1 MAAPDRPV
9 NLSDALS
16 RFDET
21 WSPKI
26 VAEANGWQVKVV
38 KADGEFV
45 WHDHPETDELFQVL
59 AGRLLIRLDGR
70 PDVELGPGDVY
81 VVPRGLRHQPV
92 AAGCEMLLLEPA
104 GVPNTGDVDSDLAHD
119 AEWL

>member
-9 NLSDALS
+9 NLTDALS
-16 RFDET
+16 RFAET

-59 AGRLLIRLDGR
+59 AGRLRIRLDGR
-70 PDVELGPGDVY
+70 PDVELGPGDVF

-92 AAGCEMLLLEPA
+92 ATGCEMLLLEPA
-104 GVPNTGDVDSDLAHD
+104 GVPNTGDVDSELAHH

>member
-1 MAAPDRPV
+1 MTTARNIQAALDTITQPWQPHLLARV
-9 NLSDALS
+9 NDY
-16 RFDET
+16 D
-21 WSPKI
+21 
-26 VAEANGWQVKVV
+26 VKVV
-38 KADGEFV
+38 KLDGEFV
-45 WHDHPETDELFQVL
+45 WHSHPETDELFQVL

-104 GVPNTGDVDSDLAHD
+104 GVPNTGDVDSELAHD

>member
-1 MAAPDRPV
+1 MAAPDHAV
-9 NLSDALS
+9 NLTDALS

-59 AGRLLIRLDGR
+59 AGRLRIRLDGR
-70 PDVELGPGDVY
+70 PDVELGPGDVF
-81 VVPRGLRHQPV
+81 VVPRGLSHQPV
-92 AAGCEMLLLEPA
+92 ATRCEMVLLEPA
-104 GVPNTGDVDSDLAHD
+104 GVPNTGDVDSELAHD

>member
-1 MAAPDRPV
+1 MAAPDHAV
-9 NLSDALS
+9 NLTDALS

-59 AGRLLIRLDGR
+59 AGRLRIRLDGR
-70 PDVELGPGDVY
+70 PDVELGSGDVF

-92 AAGCEMLLLEPA
+92 ATDCEMLLLEPA
-104 GVPNTGDVDSDLAHD
+104 GVSNTGDVDSELAHD

>member
-59 AGRLLIRLDGR
+59 SGRLLIRLDGR

-92 AAGCEMLLLEPA
+92 AASCEMLLLEPA
-104 GVPNTGDVDSDLAHD
+104 GVPNTGDVDSELAHD

>member
-59 AGRLLIRLDGR
+59 SGRLLIRLDGR
-70 PDVELGPGDVY
+70 PAVELGPGDVY

-92 AAGCEMLLLEPA
+92 AVGCEMLLLEPA
-104 GVPNTGDVDSDLAHD
+104 GVPNTGDVDSELAHD

>member
-1 MAAPDRPV
+1 MAAPDHPV
-9 NLSDALS
+9 NLTDALS

-26 VAEANGWQVKVV
+26 VAEANGWQVKLV

-45 WHDHPETDELFQVL
+45 WHDHPDTDELFQVL

-81 VVPRGLRHQPV
+81 VVPRGLQHQPV
-92 AAGCEMLLLEPA
+92 ATGCHMLLLEPA
-104 GVPNTGDVDSDLAHD
+104 GVPNTGDVDSELAHD

>member
-1 MAAPDRPV
+1 MAAPDHAV
-9 NLSDALS
+9 NLTDALS

-59 AGRLLIRLDGR
+59 AGRLRIRLDGR
-70 PDVELGPGDVY
+70 PDVELGPGDVF
-81 VVPRGLRHQPV
+81 VVPRGPRHQPV
-92 AAGCEMLLLEPA
+92 ATGCKMLLLEPA
-104 GVPNTGDVDSDLAHD
+104 GVPNTGDVDSELAHD

>member
-1 MAAPDRPV
+1 MAAPDHAV
-9 NLSDALS
+9 NLTDALS

-45 WHDHPETDELFQVL
+45 WHDHPESDELFQVL
-59 AGRLLIRLDGR
+59 AGRLRIRLDGR
-70 PDVELGPGDVY
+70 PDVELGPGDVF

-92 AAGCEMLLLEPA
+92 ATACEMLLLEPA
-104 GVPNTGDVDSDLAHD
+104 GVQNTGDVDSELAHD

>member
-1 MAAPDRPV
+1 MAAPDHPV
-9 NLSDALS
+9 NLTDALS

-45 WHDHPETDELFQVL
+45 WHDHPDTDELFQVL
-59 AGRLLIRLDGR
+59 AGHLLIRLDGR

-92 AAGCEMLLLEPA
+92 ATGCEMLLLEPA
-104 GVPNTGDVDSDLAHD
+104 GVPNTGDVDSELAHD

>member
-1 MAAPDRPV
+1 MAAPDHAV
-9 NLSDALS
+9 NLTDALS

-38 KADGEFV
+38 TADGGFV
-45 WHDHPETDELFQVL
+45 WHDHPETDELFHVL
-59 AGRLLIRLDGR
+59 TGRLRIRLDGR
-70 PDVELGPGDVY
+70 PDVELGPGD
-81 VVPRGLRHQPV
+81 
-92 AAGCEMLLLEPA
+92 
-104 GVPNTGDVDSDLAHD
+104 GDSELAHD

>member
-1 MAAPDRPV
+1 MAAPDYAV
-9 NLSDALS
+9 NLTDALS

-38 KADGEFV
+38 KADGE
-45 WHDHPETDELFQVL
+45 
-59 AGRLLIRLDGR
+59 
-70 PDVELGPGDVY
+70 
-81 VVPRGLRHQPV
+81 HQPV
-92 AAGCEMLLLEPA
+92 ATRCEMVLLEPA
-104 GVPNTGDVDSDLAHD
+104 GVPNTGDVDSELAHD

>member
-59 AGRLLIRLDGR
+59 SGRLLIRLDGR

-81 VVPRGLRHQPV
+81 VVPRALRHQPV
-92 AAGCEMLLLEPA
+92 AARCELLLLEPA
-104 GVPNTGDVDSDLAHD
+104 GVPNTGDVDSELAHD